1 MEQRRSRTS
10 MSVMEMG
17 KLLGLYKTESY
28 WLIKKRYFETIT
40 VGKKMRVM
48 IASFEEWYANQCRYH
63 KIDGTPP
70 GDHIRE
76 ISMTADELGQL
87 LGISEASA
95 YELIGKGYFEKVDD
109 LAKMR
114 ITKESF
120 WKWYATQTFYRTVKD
135 QAEDE
140 KQKQDTYT
148 MPEIGKMLGLHRNQV
163 YYIVSK
169 GVFEIVQIGR
179 YKCITKDSFH
189 SWYASQSRY
198 TILASA
204 AVQERSE

>member
-17 KLLGLYKTESY
+17 KLLGLCKTESY

-95 YELIGKGYFEKVDD
+95 YPAPRRG
-109 LAKMR
+109 
-114 ITKESF
+114 
-120 WKWYATQTFYRTVKD
+120 
-135 QAEDE
+135 
-140 KQKQDTYT
+140 
-148 MPEIGKMLGLHRNQV
+148 
-163 YYIVSK
+163 
-169 GVFEIVQIGR
+169 
-179 YKCITKDSFH
+179 C
-189 SWYASQSRY
+189 
-198 TILASA
+198 
-204 AVQERSE
+204 

>member
-17 KLLGLYKTESY
+17 KLLGLCKTESY

-114 ITKESF
+114 ITKES
-120 WKWYATQTFYRTVKD
+120 
-135 QAEDE
+135 
-140 KQKQDTYT
+140 
-148 MPEIGKMLGLHRNQV
+148 L
-163 YYIVSK
+163 
-169 GVFEIVQIGR
+169 
-179 YKCITKDSFH
+179 
-189 SWYASQSRY
+189 
-198 TILASA
+198 
-204 AVQERSE
+204 